1 MPIRRVPG
9 GYQWGQTGKV
19 YPTKA
24 QAEAQARAI
33 YASGYREKPR
43 KQKRNREYTIFPYL
57 CVVFTVIV
65 SPTTVFDRPGRIIRA
80 GVYCLSAASIRCLN
94 K

>member
-1 MPIRRVPG
+1 MPVHKTAG
-9 GYQWGQTGKV
+9 GWQWGQSGKV

-33 YASGYREKPR
+33 YASGYREKPAQT
-43 KQKRNREYTIFPYL
+43 KK
-57 CVVFTVIV
+57 
-65 SPTTVFDRPGRIIRA
+65 
-80 GVYCLSAASIRCLN
+80 